1 MGSISKY
8 LTDRNY
14 ITVTVSRKLFNSIG
28 HWAPMI
34 CLIGLAFVTQ
44 EQTTLAVV
52 LLTMAVGFNAGTY
65 VGYLINHIDLAPNFA
80 GIMMGI
86 TNGLGNFTAIL
97 APQFLGSITS
107 LEVLFTFVF
116 HFVADNQIFLLV

>member
-8 LTDRNY
+8 LIDHGY
-14 ITVTVSRKLFNSIG
+14 ISVTISRKLFNSIG
-28 HWAPMI
+28 HWVPLI
-34 CLIGLAFVTQ
+34 CLIGLAYTAK
-44 EQTTLAVV
+44 EQKSLAIV

-80 GIMMGI
+80 GIMIGI

-97 APQFLGSITS
+97 APQFLGYVISV
-107 LEVLFTFVF
+107 EVYLMRKFQNILFFF
-116 HFVADNQIFLLV
+116 C